1 MNTIFAGSGLSTALF
16 SLLSACFKMASDRA
30 KWSNYVHSHIS
41 GTQAVNAAPFC
52 AGTQARVPEHQLR
65 TVTYSTAEILVW
77 ELEATLSSYKC
88 PASAVS

>member
-1 MNTIFAGSGLSTALF
+1 MNTIFAGSGQSTALF

-30 KWSNYVHSHIS
+30 KWSNYEHSHIS
-41 GTQAVNAAPFC
+41 GTQSVNTAPFC
-52 AGTQARVPEHQLR
+52 AGTQALVPEHQLR

-77 ELEATLSSYKC
+77 ENEATLSSYKC